1 MINSTDLIKTAQE
14 LISLQID
21 GLNNLSKR
29 FNKEFVNVIKLI
41 NNSKG
46 KIVIIALGKSGIIG
60 KKISATL
67 NSTGTLASF
76 INASDA
82 LHGDLGSIQVGD
94 VVMFISKSGRTNELL
109 RIIPYLKKNDVP
121 IISLTCDYPSPLAQ
135 NSDFNLTLEISR
147 EACHNNLAPTTS
159 TTMQLV
165 MGDIIAVCLSKIKSF
180 RSIDFAEFHP
190 SGTLGNKLTLKVCD
204 FCDFKN
210 VPKVNTHSKLSQVI
224 IEMSKNKL
232 GATVVLESKIVVGI
246 ITDGDLRRMLEKKS
260 DYFNITAKDLMS
272 SNPKK
277 IQKDD
282 LLYDAFLKMKNNNI
296 TQLIVVDGE
305 EYSGIVHIH
314 DILKLDVF

>member
-1 MINSTDLIKTAQE
+1 MINSTDLIKAAQE

-46 KIVIIALGKSGIIG
+46 KLVIIALGKSGIIG

-67 NSTGTLASF
+67 NSTGTSASF
-76 INASDA
+76 IHASDA
-82 LHGDLGSIQVGD
+82 LHGDLGSIHVGD
-94 VVMFISKSGRTNELL
+94 LVMFISKSGRTNELL
-109 RIIPYLKKNDVP
+109 RIIPYLKKNDIP
-121 IISLTCDYPSPLAQ
+121 IISLTCDHPSPLAQ
-135 NSDFNLTLEISR
+135 NSDFNLNIEISS

-165 MGDIIAVCLSKIKSF
+165 MGDVIAVCLSKIKNF

-190 SGTLGNKLTLKVCD
+190 SGALGNKLTLKVCD

-210 VPKVNTHSKLSQVI
+210 VPKVNTHSKLSHVI

-232 GATVVLESKIVVGI
+232 GATVVLESNIIVGI
-246 ITDGDLRRMLEKKS
+246 IKWCL
-260 DYFNITAKDLMS
+260 
-272 SNPKK
+272 
-277 IQKDD
+277 
-282 LLYDAFLKMKNNNI
+282 
-296 TQLIVVDGE
+296 
-305 EYSGIVHIH
+305 
-314 DILKLDVF
+314 

>member
-1 MINSTDLIKTAQE
+1 M
-14 LISLQID
+14 
-21 GLNNLSKR
+21 
-29 FNKEFVNVIKLI
+29 
-41 NNSKG
+41 
-46 KIVIIALGKSGIIG
+46 
-60 KKISATL
+60 
-67 NSTGTLASF
+67 
-76 INASDA
+76 
-82 LHGDLGSIQVGD
+82 
-94 VVMFISKSGRTNELL
+94 
-109 RIIPYLKKNDVP
+109 
-121 IISLTCDYPSPLAQ
+121 AQ
-135 NSDFNLTLEISR
+135 NSDFNLNIEISS

-165 MGDIIAVCLSKIKSF
+165 MGDVIAVCLSKIKNF
-180 RSIDFAEFHP
+180 RSSDFAEFHP
-190 SGTLGNKLTLKVCD
+190 SGALGNKLTLKVCD

-232 GATVVLESKIVVGI
+232 GATVVLESNIIVGI
-246 ITDGDLRRMLEKKS
+246 ITDGDLRRMLEKS

-296 TQLIVVDGE
+296 TQLVVVDDE

>member
-1 MINSTDLIKTAQE
+1 MINSTDLIKAAQE

-46 KIVIIALGKSGIIG
+46 KLVIIALGKSGIIG

-67 NSTGTLASF
+67 NSTGTSASF
-76 INASDA
+76 IHASDA

-94 VVMFISKSGRTNELL
+94 LVMFISKSGRTNELL
-109 RIIPYLKKNDVP
+109 RIIPYLKKNDIP
-121 IISLTCDYPSPLAQ
+121 IISLTCDHPSPLAQ
-135 NSDFNLTLEISR
+135 NSDFNLNIEISS

-165 MGDIIAVCLSKIKSF
+165 MGDVIAVCLSKIKNF

-190 SGTLGNKLTLKVCD
+190 SGALGNKLTLKVCD

-210 VPKVNTHSKLSQVI
+210 VPKVNTHSKLSHVI

-232 GATVVLESKIVVGI
+232 GATVVLESNIIVGI

-296 TQLIVVDGE
+296 TQLVVVDDE

>member
-14 LISLQID
+14 LISLQIH
-21 GLNNLSKR
+21 GLNNLSKS
-29 FNKEFVNVIKLI
+29 FSEEFVKVIKLI
-41 NNSKG
+41 NNSRG
-46 KIVIIALGKSGIIG
+46 KLVIIALGKSGIIAR
-60 KKISATL
+60 KISATL
-67 NSTGTLASF
+67 NSTGTPSSF
-76 INASDA
+76 IHASDA

-109 RIIPYLKKNDVP
+109 KIVPYLKKNDVQ
-121 IISLTCDYPSPLAQ
+121 IISLTCDHPSTLAE
-135 NSDFNLTLEISR
+135 NSDFNLNIEISK

-165 MGDIIAVCLSKIKSF
+165 MGDVIAVCLSKIKNFCSH
-180 RSIDFAEFHP
+180 DFAEFHP
-190 SGTLGNKLTLKVCD
+190 SGALGNKLTLKVCD
-204 FCDFKN
+204 FCDLKN
-210 VPKVNTHSKLSQVI
+210 VPKVNTHSKLNQVI

-232 GATVVLESKIVVGI
+232 GATVVLESNIVVGI
-246 ITDGDLRRMLEKKS
+246 ITDGDLRRMLEKKL

-296 TQLIVVDGE
+296 TQLVVFDNE

>member
-14 LISLQID
+14 LISLQIH
-21 GLNNLSKR
+21 GLNNLSKS
-29 FNKEFVNVIKLI
+29 FSEEFVKVIKLI
-41 NNSKG
+41 NNSRG
-46 KIVIIALGKSGIIG
+46 KLVIIALGKSGIIAR
-60 KKISATL
+60 KISATL
-67 NSTGTLASF
+67 NSTGTPSSF
-76 INASDA
+76 IHASDA
-82 LHGDLGSIQVGD
+82 LHGDLGSILVGD

-109 RIIPYLKKNDVP
+109 KIIPYLKKNDVQ
-121 IISLTCDYPSPLAQ
+121 IISLTCDHPSTLAE
-135 NSDFNLTLEISR
+135 NSDFNLNIEISK

-165 MGDIIAVCLSKIKSF
+165 MGDVIAVCLSKIKNFCSH
-180 RSIDFAEFHP
+180 DFAEFHP
-190 SGTLGNKLTLKVCD
+190 SGALGNKLTLKVCD
-204 FCDFKN
+204 FCDFEN
-210 VPKVNTHSKLSQVI
+210 VPKVNTDSKLNQVI

-232 GATVVLESKIVVGI
+232 GATVVLESNIVVGI
-246 ITDGDLRRMLEKKS
+246 ITDGDLRRMLEKKL

-296 TQLIVVDGE
+296 TQLVVFDNK

>member
-1 MINSTDLIKTAQE
+1 MINSTDLIKAAQE

-46 KIVIIALGKSGIIG
+46 KLVIIALGKSGIIG

-67 NSTGTLASF
+67 NSTGTSASF
-76 INASDA
+76 IHASDA

-109 RIIPYLKKNDVP
+109 RIIPYLKKNDIP
-121 IISLTCDYPSPLAQ
+121 IISLTCDRPSPLAQ

-165 MGDIIAVCLSKIKSF
+165 MGDVIAVCLSKIKNF
-180 RSIDFAEFHP
+180 RDIDFAEFHP

-210 VPKVNTHSKLSQVI
+210 VPKVNTHSKLSHVI

-232 GATVVLESKIVVGI
+232 GATVVLESNIIVGI

-272 SNPKK
+272 SDPKK

-296 TQLIVVDGE
+296 TQLIVVDDE